1 MAIMNEQFWEGI
13 TDIWYRIKDVIT
25 FKLSFFIPLL
35 LFYFIYKTVK
45 DTKNTDVEIKNKDKA

>member
-1 MAIMNEQFWEGI
+1 MNEQFWEGI